1 MLASAGGLSSR
12 TLLIWG
18 VGAIV
23 ALWLALTAVS
33 GATQAVAPGI
43 ALVAF
48 PRSGFAYE
56 ARAADHAIK
65 PDSSIQKM
73 RISDADLDDAR
84 AALRREPFATDAL
97 TLIGL
102 AKGQQGDTDGATR
115 IVAAVHAMNKRQL
128 LANAWLIN
136 RYGAMGRARDTLALL
151 DEALK
156 IQPELTARY
165 MPAFAQALQNPETI
179 PAFQTMLVSHPAW
192 ESAFWDAAA
201 GNKASLPNAEFLRG
215 RILAGPE
222 KLGPTD
228 TMLVAAFIAAG
239 RVDLALNYGKSL
251 PSIADDRDNLVR
263 NATFSYIPVLPPVDW
278 ELINDGR
285 IGAAID
291 ESRGTLEVNAQP
303 GASGTVARQLIA
315 LSPGNYAL
323 LIKLGQ
329 QDVARGSEI
338 SVQLRCAET
347 GKTDDVVTERLTGD
361 LNRSFAIAENG
372 CRYFWLNLDFSALDS
387 SEPALSS
394 IAEVRITPG
403 RALP

>member
-1 MLASAGGLSSR
+1 MLASAGRLSSR

-18 VGAIV
+18 VGAIA

-33 GATQAVAPGI
+33 GATQAVAPGV
-43 ALVAF
+43 ALAVF

-56 ARAADHAIK
+56 ARAADRAIT

-102 AKGQQGDTDGATR
+102 AKGQQGDAEGATR
-115 IVAAVHAMNKRQL
+115 IVAAAHAMNKRQL

-136 RYGAMGRARDTLALL
+136 RYGAAGRARDTLELL

-156 IQPELTARY
+156 IQPQLTARY

-179 PAFQTMLVSHPAW
+179 PAFQTMLASHPTW
-192 ESAFWDAAA
+192 EGGFWDAVAD
-201 GNKASLPNAEFLRG
+201 NKASLPNAGVLRG
-215 RILAGPE
+215 RLLAGPE

-228 TMLVAAFIAAG
+228 TMLTAAFIAAG
-239 RVDLALNYGKSL
+239 RVDLAFGYGKSL
-251 PSIADDRDNLVR
+251 PSLADDRDNLVR
-263 NATFSYIPVLPPVDW
+263 NASFSYIPMLPPIDW

-315 LSPGNYAL
+315 LSAGNYAL
-323 LIKLGQ
+323 LVKLGQ
-329 QDVARGSEI
+329 QDIARGSEV
-338 SVQLRCAET
+338 SVSLRCAEA
-347 GKTDDVVTERLTGD
+347 GRADEVVTERLTGD
-361 LNRSFAIAENG
+361 LNRPFAVPENG

-387 SEPALSS
+387 SEPALGS